1 MVPLTGL
8 GRMRT
13 DTNLRLCGRAWRF
26 WRGLFERFNVLKRFV
41 VAEIGEIE
49 DIVAERFALT
59 TRAWPHLCPKAKWSL
74 F

>member
-1 MVPLTGL
+1 MGS
-8 GRMRT
+8 GRTCT

-49 DIVAERFALT
+49 DNAVERVALP
-59 TRAWPHLCPKAKWSL
+59 TRA
-74 F
+74 